1 MGRQDGPRPAVFKAM
16 DKVEDLVPMGNLFQ
30 KINEV
35 RDRDVL
41 FRQGKTLP
49 EEVDGRSLYSVYP
62 G

>member
-16 DKVEDLVPMGNLFQ
+16 DKVEDLVPMGNLFL

-35 RDRDVL
+35 RDRDAL

-49 EEVDGRSLYSVYP
+49 QEVDGRSL
-62 G
+62 